1 VKENNALLFKF
12 LCNIFIGVRIIKEI
26 PGSVASGTLCIIK
39 VGSQK
44 TYGASITRTTRQ
56 MIFIGISHCV
66 CSEKQIDLTDKFYG
80 QTVVFNLKALD
91 TQLMFLLEG

>member
-1 VKENNALLFKF
+1 M
-12 LCNIFIGVRIIKEI
+12 

-44 TYGASITRTTRQ
+44 TYGAFITRITRQ

-66 CSEKQIDLTDKFYG
+66 CSEKRNNLTDKFYG
-80 QTVVFNLKALD
+80 QTVVFNVKALG